1 MSKKYLDPKLV
12 KTKHISLLTLFTSGG
27 TLICCALPAL
37 LVSLGAGAV
46 MASVVS
52 SVPQIVWFS
61 EHKLGVFIFAGV
73 MLSISGLL
81 QWQARSLP
89 CPSDKELAEL
99 CNKTRVNSLRIYF
112 FFCKCIFDRRLY
124 GFSSAL
130 VNKLIFLC
138 LLCFGESRRKFRNK
152 F

>member
-1 MSKKYLDPKLV
+1 MPKNHLHPYLV
-12 KTKHISLLTLFTSGG
+12 KTKHISLLTLFSSGG

-46 MASVVS
+46 MASVVT

-89 CPSDKELAEL
+89 CPSDKELAEI
-99 CNKTRVNSLRIYF
+99 CNKTRVNSLRIY
-112 FFCKCIFDRRLY
+112 IFSICVFLVG
-124 GFSSAL
+124 GFMAFIAPL
-130 VNKLIFLC
+130 LI
-138 LLCFGESRRKFRNK
+138 S
-152 F
+152 

>member
-1 MSKKYLDPKLV
+1 MMPKNHLHPNLV
-12 KTKHISLLTLFTSGG
+12 KTKHISLLTLFSSGG

-46 MASVVS
+46 MASLVS

-73 MLSISGLL
+73 MLAISGLL

-89 CPSDKELAEL
+89 CSSDKLLAEL
-99 CNKTRVNSLRIYF
+99 CNKTRVNSLRIYVF
-112 FFCKCIFDRRLY
+112 SVCVFLIG
-124 GFSSAL
+124 GFMAFIAPW
-130 VNKLIFLC
+130 LI
-138 LLCFGESRRKFRNK
+138 S
-152 F
+152 

>member
-1 MSKKYLDPKLV
+1 MMPKDHLHPNLV
-12 KTKHISLLTLFTSGG
+12 KTKHLSLLSLFSSGG

-73 MLSISGLL
+73 MLSISGFL
-81 QWQARSLP
+81 QWKARSLA
-89 CPSDKELAEL
+89 CPSDKGLAEL
-99 CNKTRVNSLRIYF
+99 CNKTRVSSLNIY
-112 FFCKCIFDRRLY
+112 IFSVCVFLIG
-124 GFSSAL
+124 GFMAFL
-130 VNKLIFLC
+130 APWLI
-138 LLCFGESRRKFRNK
+138 S
-152 F
+152 

>member
-1 MSKKYLDPKLV
+1 MPKNHLHPNLV
-12 KTKHISLLTLFTSGG
+12 KTKHISLLTLFSSGG

-73 MLSISGLL
+73 MLAISGLL

-89 CPSDKELAEL
+89 CSSDKLLAEL
-99 CNKTRVNSLRIYF
+99 CNKTRVNSLRIYVF
-112 FFCKCIFDRRLY
+112 SVCVFLIG
-124 GFSSAL
+124 GFMAFIAPW
-130 VNKLIFLC
+130 LI
-138 LLCFGESRRKFRNK
+138 S
-152 F
+152 

>member
-1 MSKKYLDPKLV
+1 MMTKDHLHPDLV
-12 KTKHISLLTLFTSGG
+12 KTKHLSLLTLFTSGG

-37 LVSLGAGAV
+37 FVSLGAGAV

-73 MLSISGLL
+73 MLSISGFL

-99 CNKTRVNSLRIYF
+99 CNKTRVNSLRVYF
-112 FFCKCIFDRRLY
+112 FSVSVFLIG
-124 GFSSAL
+124 GFMAF
-130 VNKLIFLC
+130 VAPWLI
-138 LLCFGESRRKFRNK
+138 N
-152 F
+152 

>member
-1 MSKKYLDPKLV
+1 MMPKNHLHPNLV
-12 KTKHISLLTLFTSGG
+12 KTKHISLLTLFSSGG

-73 MLSISGLL
+73 MLAISGLL
-81 QWQARSLP
+81 QWQAMSLP
-89 CPSDKELAEL
+89 CPSDKALAEL
-99 CNKTRVNSLRIYF
+99 CNKTRVNSLRIYVF
-112 FFCKCIFDRRLY
+112 SVCVFLIG
-124 GFSSAL
+124 GFMAFIAPW
-130 VNKLIFLC
+130 LI
-138 LLCFGESRRKFRNK
+138 S
-152 F
+152 

>member
-1 MSKKYLDPKLV
+1 MMPKDHLHPNLV
-12 KTKHISLLTLFTSGG
+12 KTKHLSLLSLFSSGG

-46 MASVVS
+46 MASLVS

-61 EHKLGVFIFAGV
+61 EHKLGVFIFAGI

-99 CNKTRVNSLRIYF
+99 CNKTRVNSLRVYF
-112 FFCKCIFDRRLY
+112 FSVCIFLVG
-124 GFSSAL
+124 GFMGFIAPL
-130 VNKLIFLC
+130 LI
-138 LLCFGESRRKFRNK
+138 S
-152 F
+152 

>member
-1 MSKKYLDPKLV
+1 MPKDHLHPNLV
-12 KTKHISLLTLFTSGG
+12 KTKHLSLLSLFSSGG

-46 MASVVS
+46 MASVVT

-89 CPSDKELAEL
+89 CPSDKELAEI
-99 CNKTRVNSLRIYF
+99 CNKTRVNSLRIY
-112 FFCKCIFDRRLY
+112 IFSICVFLVG
-124 GFSSAL
+124 GFMAFIAPL
-130 VNKLIFLC
+130 LI
-138 LLCFGESRRKFRNK
+138 S
-152 F
+152 

>member
-1 MSKKYLDPKLV
+1 MMSKDHLDPKLV
-12 KTKHISLLTLFTSGG
+12 KTKHLSLLTLFTSGG

-61 EHKLGVFIFAGV
+61 EHKLGVFIFAGM
-73 MLSISGLL
+73 MLSISGFL
-81 QWQARSLP
+81 QWKARSLP

-99 CNKTRVNSLRIYF
+99 CNKTRVNSLRVYF
-112 FFCKCIFDRRLY
+112 FSVCVFFIG
-124 GFSSAL
+124 GFMAFVAPWLMS
-130 VNKLIFLC
+130 
-138 LLCFGESRRKFRNK
+138 
-152 F
+152 

>member
-1 MSKKYLDPKLV
+1 MMPKNHLHPNLV
-12 KTKHISLLTLFTSGG
+12 KTKHISLLTLFSSGG

-73 MLSISGLL
+73 MLAISGLL

-89 CPSDKELAEL
+89 CSSDKLLAEL
-99 CNKTRVNSLRIYF
+99 CNKTRVNSLRIYVF
-112 FFCKCIFDRRLY
+112 SVCVFLIG
-124 GFSSAL
+124 GFMAFVAPWLMS
-130 VNKLIFLC
+130 
-138 LLCFGESRRKFRNK
+138 
-152 F
+152 

>member
-1 MSKKYLDPKLV
+1 MMPKDHLHPNLV
-12 KTKHISLLTLFTSGG
+12 KTKHLSLLSLFSSGG

-46 MASVVS
+46 MASLVS

-61 EHKLGVFIFAGV
+61 EHKLGVFIFAGI

-99 CNKTRVNSLRIYF
+99 CNKTRVNSLRVYF
-112 FFCKCIFDRRLY
+112 FSVCIFLVG
-124 GFSSAL
+124 GFMAFIAPL
-130 VNKLIFLC
+130 LI
-138 LLCFGESRRKFRNK
+138 S
-152 F
+152 

>member
-1 MSKKYLDPKLV
+1 MPKDHLHPNLV
-12 KTKHISLLTLFTSGG
+12 KTKHLSLLTLFASGG

-61 EHKLGVFIFAGV
+61 EHKLGVFIFAGI

-89 CPSDKELAEL
+89 CPSDKALAEL
-99 CNKTRVNSLRIYF
+99 CNKTRVNSLRVYF
-112 FFCKCIFDRRLY
+112 FSVCIFLIG
-124 GFSSAL
+124 GFMAF
-130 VNKLIFLC
+130 VAPWLI
-138 LLCFGESRRKFRNK
+138 S
-152 F
+152 

>member
-1 MSKKYLDPKLV
+1 MMFKKYLDLKLV
-12 KTKHISLLTLFTSGG
+12 KTKHISLLTLFSSGG

-52 SVPQIVWFS
+52 FVPQIVWFS

-81 QWQARSLP
+81 QWQAKSLP
-89 CPSDKELAEL
+89 CPSDKALAEL
-99 CNKTRVNSLRIYF
+99 CNKTRVNSLRIYVF
-112 FFCKCIFDRRLY
+112 SVCVFLIGGFMAFAAPRLI
-124 GFSSAL
+124 S
-130 VNKLIFLC
+130 
-138 LLCFGESRRKFRNK
+138 
-152 F
+152 

>member
-1 MSKKYLDPKLV
+1 MPKDHLHPNLV
-12 KTKHISLLTLFTSGG
+12 KTKHLSLLSLFSSGG

-46 MASVVS
+46 MASLVS

-61 EHKLGVFIFAGV
+61 EHKLGVFIFAGI

-99 CNKTRVNSLRIYF
+99 CNKTRVNSLRVYF
-112 FFCKCIFDRRLY
+112 FSVCVFFIG
-124 GFSSAL
+124 GFMAFVAPWLMS
-130 VNKLIFLC
+130 
-138 LLCFGESRRKFRNK
+138 
-152 F
+152 

>member
-1 MSKKYLDPKLV
+1 MMPKNHLHPNLV
-12 KTKHISLLTLFTSGG
+12 KTKHISLLTLFSSGG
-27 TLICCALPAL
+27 TLICCALHAL

-73 MLSISGLL
+73 MLAISGLL

-89 CPSDKELAEL
+89 CPSDKALAEL
-99 CNKTRVNSLRIYF
+99 CNKTRVNSLRIYVF
-112 FFCKCIFDRRLY
+112 SVCVFLIG
-124 GFSSAL
+124 GFMAFIAPW
-130 VNKLIFLC
+130 LI
-138 LLCFGESRRKFRNK
+138 S
-152 F
+152 

>member
-1 MSKKYLDPKLV
+1 MMPKDHLHPNLV
-12 KTKHISLLTLFTSGG
+12 KTKHLSLLSLFSSGG

-46 MASVVS
+46 MASLVS

-73 MLSISGLL
+73 MLSISGFL
-81 QWQARSLP
+81 QWKARSLP

-99 CNKTRVNSLRIYF
+99 CNKTRVNSLKVYF
-112 FFCKCIFDRRLY
+112 FSVCVFLIGSFMA
-124 GFSSAL
+124 FVAPWL
-130 VNKLIFLC
+130 V
-138 LLCFGESRRKFRNK
+138 S
-152 F
+152 

>member
-1 MSKKYLDPKLV
+1 MPKDHLHPNLV
-12 KTKHISLLTLFTSGG
+12 KTKHLSLLSLFSSGG

-61 EHKLGVFIFAGV
+61 EHKLGVFIFAGM
-73 MLSISGLL
+73 MLSISGFL
-81 QWQARSLP
+81 QWKARSLP

-99 CNKTRVNSLRIYF
+99 CNKTRVNSLRVYF
-112 FFCKCIFDRRLY
+112 FSVSVF
-124 GFSSAL
+124 
-130 VNKLIFLC
+130 LIGSFMAFVAPWLI
-138 LLCFGESRRKFRNK
+138 S
-152 F
+152 

>member
-1 MSKKYLDPKLV
+1 MPKNHLHPYLV
-12 KTKHISLLTLFTSGG
+12 KTKHISLLTLFSSGG

-61 EHKLGVFIFAGV
+61 EHKLGVFIFAGI

-89 CPSDKELAEL
+89 CPSDKALAEL
-99 CNKTRVNSLRIYF
+99 CNKTRVNSLRVYVFSVCVFLIG
-112 FFCKCIFDRRLY
+112 
-124 GFSSAL
+124 GFMAFIAPW
-130 VNKLIFLC
+130 LI
-138 LLCFGESRRKFRNK
+138 S
-152 F
+152 